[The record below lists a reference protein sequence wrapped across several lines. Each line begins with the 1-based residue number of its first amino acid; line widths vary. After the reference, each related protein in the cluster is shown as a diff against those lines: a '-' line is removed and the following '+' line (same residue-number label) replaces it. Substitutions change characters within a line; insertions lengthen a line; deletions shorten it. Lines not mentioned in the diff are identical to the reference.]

1 MNRSTI
7 ATTSTQVDDTTI
19 MAQLELLKKEIQPF
33 ILRDYQTKFVKD
45 IYDEIRKSEKRILGV
60 SGTGSGKTV
69 MAAKIVADASS
80 RGRKVLFIVHREV
93 LVRQTHAKFSAFGIE
108 CGFIKAGW
116 EENRDALVQIA
127 SAQSL
132 ECREWWKKEFIP
144 DVIICDEAHETSW
157 IKIVSGLL
165 DENENAVKIGLTAT
179 PYRLSKKQGMGDKYD
194 VLVAAP
200 PPGELMQA
208 GFLVYP
214 TYYGIKPPDL
224 SKVKTVAG
232 DYSESGL
239 STVMNDGDVLDSMFQ
254 NWMRLAGDRKTVAFA
269 VDVKHSMAIAK
280 KFNDNGI
287 TAEHLDGSTVEHI
300 RLQIFE
306 RLASGKTQVV
316 SSCKA
321 LEIGFDCPPVDC
333 VLKCRPTKSKS
344 IYFQQLGRGLRI
356 SPETGKVDCLVLDQT
371 GNVARFGFVED
382 IKKFSLTKGK
392 ESEGE
397 APVKCCPGCQ
407 KILYCFVMECPQ
419 CGHVFP
425 KQDIEKPTGEMV
437 ELKSKAKK
445 SKAKLL
451 PTNDPL
457 FEEKVKFVKDALSK
471 VWKHKLKPGW
481 VYFQYKDKFGGNPHR
496 QLFLHGIFG
505 ENPTDENKDMYW
517 AFLIAKSENDLSYSR
532 KYYLWEFGEE
542 RIEDSEM
549 AA

>member
-1 MNRSTI
+1 MT
-7 ATTSTQVDDTTI
+7 
-19 MAQLELLKKEIQPF
+19 QLELIKKEIQQPN
-33 ILRDYQTKFVKD
+33 LRDYQVEFIKN
-45 IYDEIRKSEKRILGV
+45 IYNEIRKGQKRILGV

-69 MAAKIVADASS
+69 IASKIVADAVS
-80 RGRKVLFIVHREV
+80 RGRKVLFIVHLDV
-93 LVRQTHAKFSAFGIE
+93 LVGQTYEKFSAFGLE

-116 EENRDALVQIA
+116 NENQDALVQIA
-127 SAQSL
+127 SAQTLPRRS
-132 ECREWWKKEFIP
+132 WWKEGFVP
-144 DVIICDEAHETSW
+144 DVIICDEAHETAW
-157 IKIVSGLL
+157 ISVVSELL
-165 DENENAVKIGLTAT
+165 NENENAIKIGLTAT
-179 PYRLSKKQGMGDKYD
+179 PYRLSKKQGMGDKFD

-200 PPGELMQA
+200 TPGELMDR
-208 GFLVYP
+208 GFLVRGA
-214 TYYGIKPPDL
+214 YYGIKQPDL
-224 SKVKTVAG
+224 SKVKTIAG

-239 STVMNDGDVLDSMFQ
+239 SEVMNDGDVLESMLR
-254 NWMRLAGDRKTVAFA
+254 NWQRLASGRKTIAFA
-269 VDVKHSMAIAK
+269 VDVKHSKAIAQ

-287 TAEHLDGSTVEHI
+287 IAEHLDGDTPGHI
-300 RLQIFE
+300 RRQMFE
-306 RLASGKTQVV
+306 RLATGKTQVL

-321 LEIGFDCPPVDC
+321 LQIGFDCPPADC
-333 VLKCRPTKSKS
+333 VLMCRPTKSKS

-356 SPETGKVDCLVLDQT
+356 SPETGKIDCMVLDQA

-392 ESEGE
+392 ESERE

-425 KQDIEKPTGEMV
+425 KQEVDKPTGEMV

-445 SKAKLL
+445 SKAKPL
-451 PTNDPL
+451 PTDDPL
-457 FEEKVKFVKDALSK
+457 FDEKGKFVKDALSK

-481 VYFQYKDKFGGNPHR
+481 VYFQFKDKFGGNPHR
-496 QLFLHGIFG
+496 QLFLNGIFG
-505 ENPTDENKDMYW
+505 ENPTDEDKDMYW
-517 AFLIAKSENDLSYSR
+517 AFLIAKSENDLAYSR